1 MNPSR
6 IEQAIDEIY
15 NYVEECKPSKL
26 YPSKVVVDREQLYDL
41 LDELRLCAPEE
52 IKRYQKIITNREGIL
67 NEAQQRAE
75 ATEEAERLVNA
86 AQDESD
92 QMRKAALLYTND
104 LLSEA
109 QGHVE
114 ESLKEIDNKSRMLT
128 SALKNSI
135 QLMKSNKEELM
146 MQLEPTKAAAA
157 SEPQMPEEP
166 EQLEPQ
172 PQGQESFEVPE
183 DAFLKNA
190 EE

>member
-1 MNPSR
+1 ML
-6 IEQAIDEIY
+6 IVQTAY
-15 NYVEECKPSKL
+15 
-26 YPSKVVVDREQLYDL
+26 
-41 LDELRLCAPEE
+41 
-52 IKRYQKIITNREGIL
+52 
-67 NEAQQRAE
+67 QRAE
-75 ATEEAERLVNA
+75 DIMRQAKEEAERLVNA

-114 ESLKEIDNKSRMLT
+114 ESLREIDNKSRMLT